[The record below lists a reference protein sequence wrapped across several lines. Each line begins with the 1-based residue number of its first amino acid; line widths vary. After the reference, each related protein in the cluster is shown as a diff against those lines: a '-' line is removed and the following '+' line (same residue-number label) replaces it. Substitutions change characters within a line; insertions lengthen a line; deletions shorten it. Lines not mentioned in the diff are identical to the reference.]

1 MNELDILYKLDLE
14 TVNSIKSEKDKT
26 LNAIANNIAAT
37 KIQATYRGKKT
48 RSDVEV
54 LKFQKKRIAN
64 KLGAI
69 RKQKLGEI

>member
-54 LKFQKKRIAN
+54 LKF
-64 KLGAI
+64 
-69 RKQKLGEI
+69 